1 MKKLKIK
8 KHMKPY
14 LKSLL
19 LILCLMPLGILQAQ
33 EKRERLN
40 VVIFI
45 ADDLGRN
52 DIGPYGN
59 RVVKTPN
66 LDQFAKKAMVFNQA
80 FATSPTCAP
89 SRASIHTGLMP
100 FRHGAHANH
109 TGINKEVK
117 TLPAYLKEE
126 GYQVGFAGKLHLG
139 PMENYPFDLIAGT
152 NVREPG
158 HEKDGVLWTDLKL
171 DPVDKWLKDKSTNQ
185 DPFVLVVND
194 HSPHVIWPEKADY
207 DPTEIDIPSFHIDT
221 EETRKSRARYY
232 TDITK
237 MDKNVGEL
245 LESIKAHGLEENT
258 IFIFTADQGPQW
270 AFGKWNLYDYGMHVP
285 LLVHWPG
292 KTNKRIENE
301 ELISLTDL
309 LPTLV
314 DIAGGD
320 APKSIDGESFL
331 GLLTGEKTTHRES
344 VFGSHTGDGTMNRSP
359 MRMIRTKRYKYI
371 LNLAPEQVYHT
382 HMDKAKDHDG
392 GREYWDSWLEES
404 FGESPKAASVLWR
417 YHNRPAEELY
427 DIKKDPE
434 ERNNLAANPHY
445 ETIIK
450 NFREQ
455 METWRDGQ
463 NDTETGPYKPK
474 NNKNTNKHKKPVAP
488 YIFK

>member
-1 MKKLKIK
+1 MKNNLKAVFA
-8 KHMKPY
+8 
-14 LKSLL
+14 LL
-19 LILCLMPLGILQAQ
+19 VFVLGGFVQAQ
-33 EKRERLN
+33 ESGEGLN

-59 RVVKTPN
+59 RVVETPH
-66 LDQFAKKAMVFNQA
+66 LDQFAKEAVVFNQV
-80 FATSPTCAP
+80 FASSPTCAP

-109 TGINKEVK
+109 TGIKTAVK
-117 TLPAYLKEE
+117 TLPSYLKEE
-126 GYQVGFAGKLHLG
+126 DYHVGFAGKLHLG
-139 PMENYPFDLIAGT
+139 PMEQYPFDLIEGT

-158 HEKDGVLWTDLKL
+158 HENDGVLWTDLEL
-171 DPVDKWLKDKSTNQ
+171 GPVDKWLDEASNKKQ
-185 DPFVLVVND
+185 PFVLVVND
-194 HSPHVIWPEKADY
+194 HSPHVIWPEKAEY
-207 DPTEIDIPSFHIDT
+207 DPKDIDIPPFHIDT

-237 MDKNVGEL
+237 MDNNVGEL
-245 LESIKAHGLEENT
+245 LESIKAHGLAENT

-270 AFGKWNLYDYGMHVP
+270 AFGKWNLYDYGMQVP
-285 LLVHWPG
+285 LMVHWPG

-314 DIAGGD
+314 EISGGD
-320 APKSIDGESFL
+320 APKSIDGKSFL
-331 GLLTGEKTTHRES
+331 GLLTGEKTTHRKTIY
-344 VFGSHTGDGTMNRSP
+344 GSHTGDGTMNRSP

-371 LNLAPEQVYHT
+371 LNLAPDQVYHT

-392 GREYWDSWLEES
+392 GRAYWDSWVEKS
-404 FGESPKAASVLWR
+404 YGESPKAASVLWR
-417 YHNRPAEELY
+417 YHNRPVEELY
-427 DIKKDPE
+427 DIKRDPE

-445 ETIIK
+445 KSIIK

-455 METWRDGQ
+455 METWREGQ
-463 NDTETGPYKPK
+463 NDTETGPYNPK
-474 NNKNTNKHKKPVAP
+474 KNKNTDNKHKKPVAP